1 MTFTCVPVYLPPPH
15 TAMLETIL
23 TSLSLGLLATTSPC
37 VLPLYPGFLAYLSG
51 SHSALAGKRSRYF
64 LGFFVLAGVLSMMLA
79 LGLLIALLSVSVG
92 RALSIAIP
100 LANLLLIILGILLLL
115 DRNPFKKLPQIRAPL
130 LSNPFVNAFLYGLL
144 YGPIALPC
152 SGPLLVSIF
161 ALSLSTAEVVSK
173 LGTFFWFGLG
183 FGLPLLLLSFLSAA
197 NQRWLIHVFTRHSRL
212 INILGGLLLIAI
224 GVFDLINNW
233 PMIRAFLA
241 L

>member
-1 MTFTCVPVYLPPPH
+1 MTIEP
-15 TAMLETIL
+15 IL
-23 TSLSLGLLATTSPC
+23 TSISLGLLATTSPC

-51 SHSALAGKRSRYF
+51 GQSTLAGKRSRYL
-64 LGFFVLAGVLSMMLA
+64 LGFFVLGGVLTMMLA

-100 LANLLLIILGILLLL
+100 LANLLLITLGVLLLF
-115 DRNPFKKLPQIRAPL
+115 DRNPFKKLPQIQAPL

-161 ALSLSTAEVVSK
+161 ALSLTAGEAISK

-183 FGLPLLLLSFLSAA
+183 FGIPLLLLSFLSAA
-197 NQRWLIHVFTRHSRL
+197 NQRWIIRQFTLHGRL
-212 INILGGLLLIAI
+212 INVIGGLLLIGI
-224 GVFDLINNW
+224 GVYGLASNWALIT
-233 PMIRAFLA
+233 AFLS
-241 L
+241 